1 MDELQVYDV
10 EFLHGCTN
18 PTLIMIHQDV
28 NGRHVKTHEISLR
41 EKAFVKV
48 PWRQD
53 NVETEASIIIPVPSP
68 LGGAIIIGQESILY
82 HDGITSVV
90 VAPPVIKVRIAI
102 FVHKKSSIQGT
113 VYKIHSGRIEDK

>member
-68 LGGAIIIGQESILY
+68 LGGCNNYWTGEYFIS
-82 HDGITSVV
+82 
-90 VAPPVIKVRIAI
+90 
-102 FVHKKSSIQGT
+102 
-113 VYKIHSGRIEDK
+113 